1 MDAMGIELEEQ
12 RDVWARLWERRAK
25 VGEALRGVSRPG
37 LGRMLLTGC
46 GDCHAAAEYGES
58 LFELRTSLGV
68 RGLAAMELTRA
79 REHLLGPNT
88 LLVAMSVSG
97 RTPRVLE
104 AVRAARRR
112 GSPVLGVTDD
122 PSGDLA
128 READRAFVLGAAP
141 PAALVRTDYADAE
154 AARYTGY
161 ERPVPQTKTFGALQ
175 FFLALLC
182 LQAEGLR
189 PSGRGSPAFRVER
202 ALEELSR
209 LASPAAAAA
218 GEAARRLA
226 ARTRPGGLVTFAGT
240 GLAVSS
246 ARFASYKL
254 LELARPSLWTDA
266 EEFCHTAYLVTGPG
280 DAVVFLVQDGPT
292 VDRVGEIV
300 PVVEDEVGAAAVVFS
315 TAAREGSAGRDFVGL
330 PSVPVEV
337 APLLLAHA
345 ASHLVRGLAA
355 AWGVNTDRFR
365 AGLEEERYVRG
376 STRMIRQS
384 RIVEGP

>member
-12 RDVWARLWERRAK
+12 RGVWVRLWERRAE
-25 VGEALRGVSRPG
+25 VGDVLRGVSPPG
-37 LGRMLLTGC
+37 LRRIVLTGC

-58 LFELRTSLGV
+58 LFELRTGFLV
-68 RGLAAMELTRA
+68 RGLPAMELTRA
-79 REHLLGPNT
+79 REHLLGPHT

-128 READRAFVLGAAP
+128 READRSFVLGASP
-141 PAALVRTDYADAE
+141 PAALLRTDYADAE

-182 LQAEGLR
+182 LQAEGAC
-189 PSGRGSPAFRVER
+189 PSGRGSPAVRVER

-209 LASPAAAAA
+209 LASRAAAAA
-218 GEAARRLA
+218 GEAARRLGT
-226 ARTRPGGLVTFAGT
+226 RTRPGGLVTFAGT
-240 GLAVSS
+240 GSAASS

-254 LELARPSLWTDA
+254 LELARPALWTDA

-280 DAVVFLVQDGPT
+280 DAVVFLVQDGRT
-292 VDRVGEIV
+292 AERVGEIV
-300 PVVEDEVGAAAVVFS
+300 PVVEDEVGAAAVVLS
-315 TAAREGSAGRDFVGL
+315 TAAGEGPAGTCLVGL
-330 PSVPVEV
+330 PAVPSEV

-355 AWGVNTDRFR
+355 AWGVDTDRFR

-384 RIVEGP
+384 RILEGP